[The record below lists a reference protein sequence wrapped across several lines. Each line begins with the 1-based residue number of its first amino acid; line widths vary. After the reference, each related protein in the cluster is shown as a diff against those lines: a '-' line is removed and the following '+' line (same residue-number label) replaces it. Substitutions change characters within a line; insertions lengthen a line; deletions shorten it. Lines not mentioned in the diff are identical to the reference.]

1 LLWEPKI
8 YQSIWHQASLI
19 DVSCFIAYNV
29 VTQRTT
35 FDCEVAKM
43 RDIGVRE
50 LKTRA
55 SEIMRN
61 VWKRRAR
68 YVITYRGRPIGLLTP
83 LEQTPTARPAPV
95 LESADAVWAELTRLG
110 EEISRGWRS
119 PQTSTELLS
128 NMRR

>member
-1 LLWEPKI
+1 
-8 YQSIWHQASLI
+8 
-19 DVSCFIAYNV
+19 
-29 VTQRTT
+29 
-35 FDCEVAKM
+35 M

-83 LEQTPTARPAPV
+83 LEQTPAA
-95 LESADAVWAELTRLG
+95 SAEAAKKG
-110 EEISRGWRS
+110 GSRRAFKPRS
-119 PQTSTELLS
+119 PRKSKS
-128 NMRR
+128 